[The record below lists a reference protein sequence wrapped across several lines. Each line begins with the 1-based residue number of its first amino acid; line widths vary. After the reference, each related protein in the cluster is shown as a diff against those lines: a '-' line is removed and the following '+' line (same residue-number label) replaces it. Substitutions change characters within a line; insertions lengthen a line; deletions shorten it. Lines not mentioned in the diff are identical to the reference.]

1 MLFTDVSGIIIAHCA
16 YQTFDLSCGIAG
28 AARRKTAKEEETKV
42 DNSHFSSMINDFKQG
57 IFGALNEKKEE
68 LLKEG
73 RKVYNLSVG
82 TPDFKPVPHV
92 LKAMQEAC
100 AKPENYKYSLADLPE
115 LLEAVQYRYKKRF
128 DVELSTDEVMS
139 VYGSQEAMAHIG
151 MIFCDPGD
159 VILVPN
165 PGYPMFE
172 MSGIMAKADVQYY
185 TIEEKNGYLPD
196 LDSIPEETL
205 KKTKYMIVSYP
216 LNPVCV
222 CAPDDFYEKLIAFA
236 KKNDIVILH
245 DNAYSDITY
254 TEKPGKSFLAYDGAK
269 DVGVEFYSLSK
280 SYNLTGA
287 RISFVVGNKD
297 IISKFRLLRSQIDY
311 GIFYPVQYAAIA
323 ALTGPDDFIEQQ
335 RQEYGRRNRALCG
348 GLRRIGWNV
357 PDSQG
362 TMFVWAKIPD
372 GYDSSADFCM
382 KLMEKTG
389 VIVTPGSAFGSGG
402 EGYVRMAL
410 VVDEN
415 MIDEILHVLDE
426 SGIFR

>member
-1 MLFTDVSGIIIAHCA
+1 MES
-16 YQTFDLSCGIAG
+16 
-28 AARRKTAKEEETKV
+28 
-42 DNSHFSSMINDFKQG
+42 SHFSSLINDFKPG

-68 LLKEG
+68 LLRDG

-82 TPDFKPVPHV
+82 TPDFKPAPHV
-92 LKAMQEAC
+92 MKAMQEAC
-100 AKPENYKYSLADLPE
+100 GKAENYKYSLADMPE
-115 LLEAVQYRYKKRF
+115 LLEAVQYRYEKRF
-128 DVELSTDEVMS
+128 GVHIETDEVMS

-151 MIFCDPGD
+151 MVFCDPGD

-185 TIEEKNGYLPD
+185 NIEEKNGYLPD
-196 LDSIPEETL
+196 LDSIPEAVL

-222 CAPDDFYEKLIAFA
+222 CAPDDFYERLIAFA
-236 KKNDIVILH
+236 KKNNIVILH
-245 DNAYSDITY
+245 DNAYSDITFSGR
-254 TEKPGKSFLAYDGAK
+254 PGRSFLSFDGAK

-287 RISFVVGNKD
+287 RISFVVGNRD
-297 IISKFRLLRSQIDY
+297 IISRFRLLRSQIDY
-311 GIFYPVQYAAIA
+311 GIFYPVQLAAIA
-323 ALTGPDDFIEQQ
+323 ALTGPDDFIEEQ
-335 RQEYGRRNRALCG
+335 RRQYAARNQALCG
-348 GLRRIGWNV
+348 GLRSIGWDV

-362 TMFVWAKIPD
+362 TMFVWAKIPE
-372 GYDSSADFCM
+372 GYESSADFCM

-389 VIVTPGSAFGSGG
+389 VIVTPGSAFGSNG

-410 VVDEN
+410 VVDTDV
-415 MIDEILHVLDE
+415 IDEMIRVLDA
-426 SGIFR
+426 SGIFRQER